1 MKALA
6 LVVVAV
12 AIQCVAFPAGAQQ
25 SSSEGNAGRSPR
37 QAAPASA
44 AASATAPVPAT
55 APIAAPASRSR
66 ITAPVLIRDATVHT
80 LTSAGVLE
88 HTDILISD
96 GKIAEMGRGLSAPAT
111 AEIIEAGGRPV
122 TPGLFGGLGHLGI
135 EEISEEPV
143 GQDYSLKLGAMRP
156 EFDVTPAFN
165 SDSVVLGVNRIG
177 GITFAMLAPSA
188 AAGKGAAGTIIAG
201 QGSMARLDGTVE
213 PTARALF
220 VDVGGDAAVLSGG
233 SRAAQF
239 MLLQQAIDEARSP
252 KSLLPGDARLLTPL
266 GRQALATY
274 VGAGATS
281 TDSDG
286 GGRGGRGP
294 IVFDVDRASDIR
306 QVISFAQ
313 REKLHLVI
321 KGATEAWRVA
331 TELAAAQVPV
341 LLNPLD
347 NLPESFDAVGATLD
361 NAARLQH
368 AGVKIAFTFDDPA
381 PHNIRRLRQA
391 AGIAVAHGLP
401 WEDALAA
408 ITRNPAE
415 IFGVTAAN
423 GSLARGRPA
432 DLVLWSGDP
441 LEVTTLADRVFIQGV
456 AQSMHSRQTELR
468 DRYLLKLR
476 AKAAR

>member
-6 LVVVAV
+6 LVFVAL
-12 AIQCVAFPAGAQQ
+12 AIQCVALP
-25 SSSEGNAGRSPR
+25 SR
-37 QAAPASA
+37 
-44 AASATAPVPAT
+44 ATP
-55 APIAAPASRSR
+55 
-66 ITAPVLIRDATVHT
+66 PVLIRDATVHT
-80 LTSAGVLE
+80 MSSAGVLE

-96 GKIAEMGRGLSAPAT
+96 GKIAEMGHGLSAPAN
-111 AEIIEAGGRPV
+111 AEVIDAGGRPV

-143 GQDYSLKLGAMRP
+143 GQDSSLKLGAMRP

-165 SDSVVLGVNRIG
+165 PDSVVLGVNRIG

-213 PTARALF
+213 PMARALF
-220 VDVGGDAAVLSGG
+220 VDVGGDASMLSGG

-239 MLLQQAIDEARSP
+239 MLLQQAIGETRSP

-274 VGAGATS
+274 VG
-281 TDSDG
+281 G
-286 GGRGGRGP
+286 GGP

-306 QVISFAQ
+306 QVISFAR
-313 REKLHLVI
+313 REKLHVVI

-331 TELAAAQVPV
+331 TELAAARVPV

-347 NLPESFDAVGATLD
+347 DLPESFDAVGATLE

-415 IFGVTAAN
+415 IFGVAAGN

>member
-6 LVVVAV
+6 LVVVAL
-12 AIQCVAFPAGAQQ
+12 AIQCVAFPAGAT
-25 SSSEGNAGRSPR
+25 P
-37 QAAPASA
+37 
-44 AASATAPVPAT
+44 
-55 APIAAPASRSR
+55 
-66 ITAPVLIRDATVHT
+66 PVLIRDATVHT
-80 LTSAGVLE
+80 MSSAGVLQ

-96 GKIAEMGRGLSAPAT
+96 GKIAEMGHGLSAPAN
-111 AEIIEAGGRPV
+111 AEIIDAGGRPV

-135 EEISEEPV
+135 EEITEEPV

-165 SDSVVLGVNRIG
+165 PDSVVLGVNRIG

-188 AAGKGAAGTIIAG
+188 AVGKGAAGTIIAG

-220 VDVGGDAAVLSGG
+220 VDVGGDATVLSGG

-239 MLLQQAIDEARSP
+239 MLLQQAIGEARSP

-266 GRQALATY
+266 GRQALAAYVGGGTTY
-274 VGAGATS
+274 VGAAAKSVGGGATYVGGAAKS
-281 TDSDG
+281 VGGSVTDG
-286 GGRGGRGP
+286 GSAGGL

-306 QVISFAQ
+306 QVISFAR
-313 REKLHLVI
+313 RENLHLVI

-331 TELAAAQVPV
+331 TELAAARVPV

-347 NLPESFDAVGATLD
+347 DLPESFDAVGATLE

-476 AKAAR
+476 ANAAR

>member
-1 MKALA
+1 
-6 LVVVAV
+6 
-12 AIQCVAFPAGAQQ
+12 
-25 SSSEGNAGRSPR
+25 
-37 QAAPASA
+37 
-44 AASATAPVPAT
+44 
-55 APIAAPASRSR
+55 
-66 ITAPVLIRDATVHT
+66 
-80 LTSAGVLE
+80 
-88 HTDILISD
+88 
-96 GKIAEMGRGLSAPAT
+96 
-111 AEIIEAGGRPV
+111 
-122 TPGLFGGLGHLGI
+122 
-135 EEISEEPV
+135 
-143 GQDYSLKLGAMRP
+143 
-156 EFDVTPAFN
+156 
-165 SDSVVLGVNRIG
+165 
-177 GITFAMLAPSA
+177 MLAPSA
-188 AAGKGAAGTIIAG
+188 VAGKGAAGTIIAG
-201 QGSMARLDGTVE
+201 QGSMARLDGTLE
-213 PTARALF
+213 PKARALF
-220 VDVGGDAAVLSGG
+220 VDVGGDASVLSGG

-239 MLLQQAIDEARSP
+239 MLLQQAIGEARSP

-274 VGAGATS
+274 VGGGAAS
-281 TDSDG
+281 TEG
-286 GGRGGRGP
+286 GGGSSGP
-294 IVFDVDRASDIR
+294 VVFDVDRASDIR
-306 QVISFAQ
+306 QVISFAK

-331 TELAAAQVPV
+331 AELAAARVPV

-347 NLPESFDAVGATLD
+347 DLPESFDAVGATLE
-361 NAARLQH
+361 NAARLQR

>member
-1 MKALA
+1 M
-6 LVVVAV
+6 
-12 AIQCVAFPAGAQQ
+12 
-25 SSSEGNAGRSPR
+25 
-37 QAAPASA
+37 
-44 AASATAPVPAT
+44 
-55 APIAAPASRSR
+55 
-66 ITAPVLIRDATVHT
+66 LIRDATVHT
-80 LTSAGVLE
+80 MSSAGVLQ

-96 GKIAEMGRGLSAPAT
+96 GKIAEMGHGLGAPSN
-111 AEIIEAGGRPV
+111 AEIIDAGGRPV

-135 EEISEEPV
+135 EEITEEPV
-143 GQDYSLKLGAMRP
+143 GQDYALKLGAMRP

-165 SDSVVLGVNRIG
+165 PDSIVLGVNRIG

-220 VDVGGDAAVLSGG
+220 VDVGGDASVLSGG

-239 MLLQQAIDEARSP
+239 MLLQQAIGEARSP
-252 KSLLPGDARLLTPL
+252 KSLLPGDARLLTPG
-266 GRQALATY
+266 GRAALAMYVGGGGTY
-274 VGAGATS
+274 VGGAAS
-281 TDSDG
+281 SAERSGGASG
-286 GGRGGRGP
+286 GGDAASKDGAGRL

-306 QVISFAQ
+306 QVMSFAK

-331 TELAAAQVPV
+331 TELAAARVPV

-347 NLPESFDAVGATLD
+347 DLPESFDAVGATLE

-456 AQSMHSRQTELR
+456 AQSMQSRQTDLR

-476 AKAAR
+476 ANAAR

>member
-1 MKALA
+1 M
-6 LVVVAV
+6 
-12 AIQCVAFPAGAQQ
+12 
-25 SSSEGNAGRSPR
+25 S
-37 QAAPASA
+37 
-44 AASATAPVPAT
+44 
-55 APIAAPASRSR
+55 
-66 ITAPVLIRDATVHT
+66 
-80 LTSAGVLE
+80 SAGVLQ

-96 GKIAEMGRGLSAPAT
+96 GKIAEMGHGLSAPSN
-111 AEIIEAGGRPV
+111 AEIIDAGGRPV

-135 EEISEEPV
+135 EEITEEPV
-143 GQDYSLKLGAMRP
+143 GQDYALKLGAMRP

-165 SDSVVLGVNRIG
+165 PDSIVLGVNRIG

-220 VDVGGDAAVLSGG
+220 VDVGGDASVLSGG

-239 MLLQQAIDEARSP
+239 MLLQQAIGEARSP
-252 KSLLPGDARLLTPL
+252 KSLLPGDARLLTPG
-266 GRQALATY
+266 GRAALAMYVGGGGTY
-274 VGAGATS
+274 VGGATS
-281 TDSDG
+281 SAERSGGASG
-286 GGRGGRGP
+286 GGDAASKEGTGRL

-306 QVISFAQ
+306 QVISFAK
-313 REKLHLVI
+313 REKLHVVI

-331 TELAAAQVPV
+331 TELAAARVPV

-347 NLPESFDAVGATLD
+347 DLPESFDAVGATLE

-456 AQSMHSRQTELR
+456 AQSMQSRQTELR

-476 AKAAR
+476 ANAAR

>member
-1 MKALA
+1 MKALSLLMVA
-6 LVVVAV
+6 L
-12 AIQCVAFPAGAQQ
+12 AIQCVAFPAGAT
-25 SSSEGNAGRSPR
+25 P
-37 QAAPASA
+37 
-44 AASATAPVPAT
+44 
-55 APIAAPASRSR
+55 
-66 ITAPVLIRDATVHT
+66 PVLIRDATVHT
-80 LTSAGVLE
+80 MSSAGVLQ

-96 GKIAEMGRGLSAPAT
+96 GKITEMGHGLSAPAN
-111 AEIIEAGGRPV
+111 AEIIDAGGRPV

-135 EEISEEPV
+135 EEITEEPV
-143 GQDYSLKLGAMRP
+143 GQDYALKLGAMRP

-165 SDSVVLGVNRIG
+165 PDSIVLGVNRIG

-220 VDVGGDAAVLSGG
+220 VDVGGDASVLSGG

-239 MLLQQAIDEARSP
+239 MLLQQAIGEARSP
-252 KSLLPGDARLLTPL
+252 KSLLPGDARLLTPG

-274 VGAGATS
+274 VGGGAT
-281 TDSDG
+281 G
-286 GGRGGRGP
+286 GL

-331 TELAAAQVPV
+331 TELAAARVPV

-347 NLPESFDAVGATLD
+347 DLPESFDAVGATLE

-456 AQSMHSRQTELR
+456 AQSMQSRQTELR

-476 AKAAR
+476 ANAAR

>member
-6 LVVVAV
+6 LVMMVLA
-12 AIQCVAFPAGAQQ
+12 AQCVA
-25 SSSEGNAGRSPR
+25 S
-37 QAAPASA
+37 
-44 AASATAPVPAT
+44 
-55 APIAAPASRSR
+55 
-66 ITAPVLIRDATVHT
+66 PVLIRDATVHT
-80 LTSAGVLE
+80 MSSAGVLE

-96 GKIAEMGRGLSAPAT
+96 GKIAEIGRGLNAPAN
-111 AEIIEAGGRPV
+111 AEVIDAAGRPV
-122 TPGLFGGLGHLGI
+122 TPGLFGGIGHLGI

-143 GQDYSLKLGAMRP
+143 GHDDSLKLGAMRP

-165 SDSVVLGVNRIG
+165 PDSVVLGVNRVG

-188 AAGKGAAGTIIAG
+188 EAGKGAAGTIIAG
-201 QGSMARLDGTVE
+201 QGSVARLDGTVE
-213 PTARALF
+213 PTARVLF
-220 VDVGGDAAVLSGG
+220 VDVGGDASVLSGG

-239 MLLQQAIDEARSP
+239 MLLQQAIGEARSP
-252 KSLLPGDARLLTPL
+252 KSLLPGDARLLTPG

-274 VGAGATS
+274 VGDGAS
-281 TDSDG
+281 SADRG
-286 GGRGGRGP
+286 GGI

-306 QVISFAQ
+306 QVIAFAR

-321 KGATEAWRVA
+321 KGGTEAWRVA
-331 TELAAAQVPV
+331 AELAAAQVPV

-347 NLPESFDAVGATLD
+347 DLPESFDAVGATLE

-368 AGVKIAFTFDDPA
+368 AGVKIAFTFDDPS
-381 PHNIRRLRQA
+381 PHNIRKLRQA
-391 AGIAVAHGLP
+391 AGVAVAHGLP

-408 ITRNPAE
+408 LTRNPAE

-423 GSLARGRPA
+423 GSLLRGRPA

-441 LEVTTLADRVFIQGV
+441 LEVTSLADRVFVQGV
-456 AQSMHSRQTELR
+456 AQSMHSRQTDLR

-476 AKAAR
+476 ANAAR

>member
-6 LVVVAV
+6 SVVVAV
-12 AIQCVAFPAGAQQ
+12 AIQCVAFP
-25 SSSEGNAGRSPR
+25 SR
-37 QAAPASA
+37 AAP
-44 AASATAPVPAT
+44 
-55 APIAAPASRSR
+55 
-66 ITAPVLIRDATVHT
+66 PVLIRDATVHT

-96 GKIAEMGRGLSAPAT
+96 GKIAEMGHGLTAPAN
-111 AEIIEAGGRPV
+111 AEVIEASGRPV

-165 SDSVVLGVNRIG
+165 PDSVVLGVNRIG

-213 PTARALF
+213 PTTRALF

-281 TDSDG
+281 IDTGG
-286 GGRGGRGP
+286 GGRGGNSGT

-306 QVISFAQ
+306 QVIAFAK
-313 REKLHLVI
+313 REKLRLVI

-331 TELAAAQVPV
+331 PELAAAQVPV

-347 NLPESFDAVGATLD
+347 DLPESFDAVGATLE

-381 PHNIRRLRQA
+381 PHYIRRLRQA
-391 AGIAVAHGLP
+391 AGIAVAHGLL

-456 AQSMHSRQTELR
+456 AQSMQSRQTELR

>member
-6 LVVVAV
+6 LVVVAL
-12 AIQCVAFPAGAQQ
+12 AIQC
-25 SSSEGNAGRSPR
+25 
-37 QAAPASA
+37 AALPSR
-44 AASATAPVPAT
+44 ATP
-55 APIAAPASRSR
+55 S
-66 ITAPVLIRDATVHT
+66 VLIRDATVHT
-80 LTSAGVLE
+80 MTSAGVLE

-96 GKIAEMGRGLSAPAT
+96 GKIAEMGHGLNAPAS
-111 AEIIEAGGRPV
+111 AEVIDAGGRPV

-135 EEISEEPV
+135 EEITEEPV
-143 GQDYSLKLGAMRP
+143 GQDYALKLGAMRP

-165 SDSVVLGVNRIG
+165 PDSIVLGVNRIG

-220 VDVGGDAAVLSGG
+220 VDVGGDASVLSGG

-239 MLLQQAIDEARSP
+239 MLFQQAIGEARSP
-252 KSLLPGDARLLTPL
+252 KSLLPGDARLLTPG

-274 VGAGATS
+274 VGGGTAS
-281 TDSDG
+281 TIG
-286 GGRGGRGP
+286 VNGT

-306 QVISFAQ
+306 QVISFAR

-331 TELAAAQVPV
+331 TELAAARVPV

-347 NLPESFDAVGATLD
+347 DLPESFDAVGATLE

-476 AKAAR
+476 ANAAR